1 MLQNSNFNNG
11 DIISFK
17 LTNGEEI
24 LAKLVNSDMS
34 TYAISKPITI
44 MAQQQGLQFVQG
56 FFTANQDKNITLN
69 KSAVIM
75 TATPVDEVVKSYT
88 EATTG
93 IALAKG

>member
-1 MLQNSNFNNG
+1 MLQTSQYNNG
-11 DIISFK
+11 DVVSFK

-24 LAKLVNSDMS
+24 LAKLVDSDMA
-34 TYAISKPITI
+34 TYTISKPVTI

-75 TATPVDEVVKSYT
+75 SATPAEEVVNSYT

-93 IALAKG
+93 IALAK